1 MQATAAERPRLMP
14 GVSPQKIMTS
24 PNPSQNQIALAGL
37 LSLNIATD
45 TFDVAAARLLDA
57 VAAAIGHEP
66 PEQSSD
72 RQRAFAASLGHD
84 VAADSKRVASA
95 KIGEALFAKNQ
106 DAIAT
111 LSLKP
116 GDRVVR
122 VERFEFDGEMRTLE
136 QEFVIS
142 SIQPNGRVFFK
153 GGNGQGA
160 WPTQLKKLTG

>member
-1 MQATAAERPRLMP
+1 
-14 GVSPQKIMTS
+14 MTTQR
-24 PNPSQNQIALAGL
+24 PSQEQIALAG
-37 LSLNIATD
+37 SLGLDIESD
-45 TFDVAAARLLDA
+45 TFDVAAARLLDS
-57 VAAAIGHEP
+57 VATAIGHEP
-66 PEQSSD
+66 VEQSSE
-72 RQRAFAASLGHD
+72 RQRAFAASLGQN

-106 DAIAT
+106 DAIAS
-111 LSLKP
+111 LHLKP

-122 VERFEFDGEMRTLE
+122 VEHFEFDGEMRTVE

-160 WPTQLKKLTG
+160 WPTQLKKHAGETLAAT